1 MRNYDAYMADG
12 GRRAFREALLF
23 QLIND
28 ADYRYTPDGVPR
40 GPGGEEVPNRVHL
53 TLEQKR
59 RLRNEIYRIG
69 KGVIDAHNDALPD
82 GAPESERWNELDRA
96 GVFVDAFFQT
106 EFGSKYASRRADWQ
120 EGGVEWGKVRNVAAW
135 AMGPQKAPP
144 TTLASPYDPLFASSD
159 AFGEDADQIGYFIG
173 DVSVTDRTRH
183 VAANM
188 DVKPNPAFGKVEG
201 APRHI
206 RSIRSVQLG
215 RGHGILPYTA
225 ENVRGVAR
233 SAPYVPMEG
242 ELTQSGYHV
251 VEHYIRTNADRKA
264 VRAFL
269 LSEMS
274 RPDPNAEPDTDGKRP
289 ALGPVSEDEAK
300 FMGDVCRYLSERGF
314 EFTVK
319 VSRDGNLVASL
330 DSPKADVRILSRGDE
345 MYQGRIYSNGK
356 ITRLGVDGANADVI
370 NHRITSAD
378 RLDMIRWYFGETV
391 PVHDER
397 AGSARYNHNIGE
409 TRYRVNGIAKG
420 GVSVNT
426 VSLGS
431 SRTDMNSVLFGIKR
445 RSDGKGV
452 APIQIITSTS
462 GVAYAENRPETMFS
476 ESMRLPGGMLRPDP
490 DTGRRAINDSD
501 LIPIEALLPGD
512 RLDAE
517 DENGNPVVLRNLG
530 ADGRPIDRD
539 YYQKV
544 LVREKL
550 ASWVEN
556 ARANHASMVD
566 LQGLFDQYTGPYKL
580 QSGTYAPEF
589 SSDENVAEI
598 QSAYWDVLTGGEG
611 TDEERLAEA
620 RVRYARYL
628 DETFGSVRAV
638 PRPGESYDDARAFSP
653 VMVARYVNAEDS
665 YGIQK
670 NLAFIRNMLQ
680 ELGDAYDPSMI
691 LGDDYTAAN
700 MRNDLVKFDPG
711 AVKGDFTMGDVGNR
725 PADMDRM
732 PFTRDMVAHVAN
744 TLSQTGCDP
753 RSIRVRIDDK
763 GVMEYTGYAPRK
775 KSGGSRRDYYD
786 TVALYRQFQEAIGV
800 PQERRA
806 QFASFDESR
815 CLGKG
820 LSATEKEALDA
831 MDPADYERFKDLKDS
846 LEGLSRVHG
855 YLGQIFEPDR
865 YGAIKQD
872 TVTEDSRII
881 VPGYTAHLV
890 ENDPDDPKPMRERL
904 RLTGLEQQMRSA
916 ITMSIR
922 DAVFTMDT
930 EYTFDPHAAELNRV
944 YRHSYETTLDE
955 AYYRRM
961 LPGSDDPTISDEEKE
976 CFARVIETLRGR
988 CRFPNE
994 YGEGSTTMAQSYL
1007 EHPTEELAQ
1016 QFDYYYSDLCDNH
1029 NLRVLGPEF
1038 DYIFDPNMTGTAK
1051 TQGIVRYLCKG
1062 VVDGTMD
1069 SGVGPGVNADGT
1081 VTPVAKNAHADRKQ
1095 CALASDPLFATMR
1108 FNSWDRRQMSMAQ
1121 TLTALGTPR
1130 NVGVAM
1136 ITMAGENFDDGMQ
1149 ISKAFA
1155 EAHPIMG
1162 ANGKM
1167 RPLMEQDKLSD
1178 ASGNKG
1184 VISRVVDPSLHSEA
1198 IARELRFGTCVPYF
1212 VDERDDCGRV
1222 VRSRTTGP
1230 DGKPAWTPRRV
1241 QVVDAEFRGQTYAV
1255 PYTTD
1260 PAARNLVAA
1269 HAIQKE
1275 LGVYGRDE
1283 VMAFFRDNP
1292 NVDVTMAPYSGM
1304 SRTNGSIVRDMM
1316 SSPEDVVLDGKVVEG
1331 GMGHTNLIIVDMPAD
1346 VKTHWYDEDA
1356 IKAGKGRKASGQLA
1370 WALQAKGCKAI
1381 MQEFYGDNQ
1390 SSLDDMREYMISLG
1404 LDMDA
1409 ASRPLVGYHEQTH
1422 RGEKRNLIKLPD
1434 MSADPEEGLY
1444 SQILVPAKGGEPAQR
1459 GFAGY
1464 IDQGRMGNKRK
1475 PDVRLL
1481 KDYYVEQSAQFMDA
1495 INKKGGFFELPFQ
1508 LSFNTQ
1514 NYVNMAE
1521 LSADGMKDKFLLQP
1535 TGQTYRMPDGTEKPT
1550 YGLPILPTGLRSGQ
1564 EFQDGSTMV
1573 HDFTNRYMQIHKAA
1587 LTYMACERQLATEA
1601 DGEARARLEKAMADA
1616 KGEAQGA
1623 FDAVTG
1629 KIAESRFNT
1638 KHNVIRDGIMS
1649 SRLDKSATAVWSA
1662 DPRLNLDEV
1671 SMTLDH
1677 ARMLGL
1683 CDRETGELEKDA
1695 RVLLWRDPILHDDNV
1710 RYLKVVIDKNVLGVR
1725 INPLID
1731 KCFDGDFDGDSIG
1744 MARLRGKNARN
1755 EAYSA
1760 FAMETNL
1767 LQKGVVDENGLHP
1780 LYIQTGLD
1788 VAAMC
1793 HARPELKATLDRIT
1807 LEVNELERKAAIFK
1821 DDPSEENAAA
1831 IRVRTKVRDKGTG
1844 SLVEQEITGRSAIN
1858 VLRKRYKNEL
1868 DDWAHE
1874 CLSGVGTSHI
1884 VVKDAKSVVASVQ
1897 EIVDCGAKG
1906 NMSKMRD
1913 YMDNLGIDY
1922 ECEKD
1927 ANGKEK
1933 RAILDT
1939 VRDIV
1944 DAKGNPVTR
1953 DMKAGR
1959 AREVDMAIQETAAY
1973 KADNTSLGGTTAQ
1986 EGVSAFRDVDL
1997 VMALELTY
2005 PITQAILQSKHD
2017 PKDAKAKDEIVRFW
2031 GRDVWNGYK
2040 LAGDFTGSPEE
2051 ILRSPHPRETVYV
2064 TADGKRIPW
2073 NGDPAV
2079 LARTHEL
2086 VQKQKRVPELNA
2098 DGQQLY
2104 DEEGKPRYTYVGMV
2118 DSDGNPVYE
2127 QAHVKCTPEEWK
2139 TQMLGMMKA
2148 LKVDINPEYVDKMA
2162 QAMLRRKEDAVPL
2175 KSAVDGTQIRV
2186 GGKGD
2191 RRTLQEVPGTVM
2203 GLTDFA
2209 SERGTLMDRVA
2220 YSGKLSALVRSAMR
2234 SDPDYQQAMA
2244 DKGRA
2249 HELAFGSTEA
2259 ILGHAAA
2266 KPMARR
2272 DVELAAG
2279 NDALVSKLA
2288 EAAER
2293 LESRLDNTGAFAPN
2307 QFRQESDG
2315 DATRK
2320 GTDKV
2325 TNTVS
2330 RKRFKEIVTAEVA
2343 PRPVGSRGCRLTR
2356 DEYAA
2361 GAACMGEPQAA
2372 YVARLANGAAENAMF
2387 MRPGDVVDHPSNKEP
2402 GMGAPVFPNGAGYG
2416 SGTLEESE
2424 RKLQEVLRAAG
2435 VDGMGQPAPVGASAD
2450 NPFGAGDNPFDVPGT

>member
-1 MRNYDAYMADG
+1 MRNYNAYVSDG
-12 GRRAFREALLF
+12 GKRAFREALLF

-28 ADYRYTPDGVPR
+28 ADHRYTPDGMPR
-40 GPGGEEVPNRVHL
+40 GPGGEEIPNRVHL

-59 RLRNEIYRIG
+59 RLRNEVYRIG
-69 KGVIDAHNDALPD
+69 REMIDAHNAALPE
-82 GAPESERWNELDRA
+82 GADESERWNDLDRA
-96 GVFVDAFFQT
+96 SVFVNAFFQT
-106 EFGSKYASRRADWQ
+106 DFGKKYASRQADWQ
-120 EGGVEWGKVRNVAAW
+120 EGGPMMGKIRNIAGW
-135 AMGPQKAPP
+135 AQGSRKAPP
-144 TTLASPYDPLFASSD
+144 TTLVSPYDPLFAASD

-173 DVSVTDRTRH
+173 NVEVMDRVRH
-183 VAANM
+183 VPANL
-188 DVKPNPAFGKVEG
+188 DVRKNPSYGKAEN
-201 APRHI
+201 APQYFRYI
-206 RSIRSVQLG
+206 KAVQLG
-215 RGHGILPYTA
+215 QGHDILPYNMQNARGIARATPYTA
-225 ENVRGVAR
+225 
-233 SAPYVPMEG
+233 MEG
-242 ELTQSGYHV
+242 DVTKSGYHV

-264 VRAFL
+264 VRSFL

-274 RPDPNAEPDTDGKRP
+274 RQDPNAEPGPDGKRLV
-289 ALGPVSEDEAK
+289 LGPVSEDEAK

-319 VSRDGNLVASL
+319 VSRDGNLVAAL

-356 ITRLGVDGANADVI
+356 ITRLGVDGANAEAI
-370 NHRITSAD
+370 NHQITSAD

-397 AGSARYNHNIGE
+397 TGSARFNHNIGE
-409 TRYRVNGIAKG
+409 TRYRVNGIARG
-420 GVSVNT
+420 GAGVNT

-431 SRTDMNSVLFGIKR
+431 SRSDMNSVLFGIKR

-462 GVAYAENRPETMFS
+462 GVAYAENRPETMFTD
-476 ESMRLPGGMLRPDP
+476 SMKLPGGMLREDP
-490 DTGRRAINDSD
+490 DTGLRAINSSE
-501 LIPIEALLPGD
+501 LIPVQALLPGD
-512 RLDAE
+512 WVPGV
-517 DENGNPVVLRNLG
+517 DE
-530 ADGRPIDRD
+530 DGRPITIRCIGDNGPIDRN

-550 ASWVEN
+550 NGWVEN
-556 ARANHASMVD
+556 AKANHAAMVD
-566 LQGLFDQYTGPYKL
+566 IQGLFEQYTGPYKL
-580 QSGTYAPEF
+580 QPGTYTPEF

-598 QSAYWDVLTGGEG
+598 QSAYWDVLVGGDG
-611 TDEERLAEA
+611 TDEERLADV
-620 RVRYARYL
+620 RVRYAKYL
-628 DETFGSVRAV
+628 EENFGSVRTV
-638 PRPGESYDDARAFSP
+638 PMPLQTYEDTRAFSP
-653 VMVARYVNAEDS
+653 TMTARYVNTEDS

-670 NLAFIRNMLQ
+670 NLAFIRNMLS
-680 ELGDAYDPSMI
+680 ELGDAYEPSMI

-711 AVKGDFTMGDVGNR
+711 SLKGDFTMGDIGAK
-725 PADMDRM
+725 PTGMDKT
-732 PFTRDMVAHVAN
+732 PFTRDMVAHVAD

-753 RSIRVRIDDK
+753 RSIRVRVDEK

-775 KSGGSRRDYYD
+775 KSGASRKDYYD
-786 TVALYRQFQEAIGV
+786 TVALYRQFQAAIGV
-800 PQERRA
+800 PQERLA
-806 QFASFDESR
+806 QFASFDEGR

-820 LSATEKEALDA
+820 LSAAEKEALDA

-846 LEGLSRVHG
+846 MEGLSRVHG
-855 YLGQIFEPDR
+855 YLGQIFEPDQ

-890 ENDPDDPKPMRERL
+890 ENDPEDPKPMRERL
-904 RLTGLEQQMRSA
+904 RLTGLEQQMRAA

-930 EYTFDPHAAELNRV
+930 EYNFDPHAAELNRV

-955 AYYRRM
+955 SYYRRM
-961 LPGSDDPTISDEEKE
+961 LPGSDDPTISDEEKAF
-976 CFARVIETLRGR
+976 FAKVVETLRGR

-1007 EHPTEELAQ
+1007 EHPTEDLAQ
-1016 QFDYYYSDLCDNH
+1016 SFDYYYSDLCDNH

-1062 VVDGTMD
+1062 IIDGTMND
-1069 SGVGPGVNADGT
+1069 EVGPGVNADGT

-1095 CALASDPLFATMR
+1095 CPLASDPLFATMR
-1108 FNSWDRRQMSMAQ
+1108 FNSWDRRQMSMSQ
-1121 TLTALGTPR
+1121 SLTALGTPR
-1130 NVGVAM
+1130 GVGVAM

-1162 ANGKM
+1162 ADGNM

-1184 VISRVVDPSLHSEA
+1184 VISRVVDPSLHSET
-1198 IARELRFGTCVPYF
+1198 IARGLKFTTGVPYF
-1212 VDERDDCGRV
+1212 AEEHDDCGRTIRERV
-1222 VRSRTTGP
+1222 VGP
-1230 DGKPAWTPRRV
+1230 DGKATWEPRKH
-1241 QVVDAEFRGQTYAV
+1241 QVADVEFRGHTYAV
-1255 PYTTD
+1255 PWSID
-1260 PAARNLVAA
+1260 PAVRDRIAA

-1316 SSPEDVVLDGKVVEG
+1316 DSPGDLVLDGKVIEG

-1409 ASRPLVGYHEQTH
+1409 TSRPVVGYQEQTH

-1434 MSADPEEGLY
+1434 MSGEPEDGAYTQLL
-1444 SQILVPAKGGEPAQR
+1444 SPAKGDEPARR

-1464 IDQGRMGNKRK
+1464 IDQGRMNTKRK

-1481 KDYYVEQSAQFMDA
+1481 KDYYVEQSAVFMEA

-1514 NYVNMAE
+1514 NYVNLGE
-1521 LSADGMKDKFLLQP
+1521 IVSDGMKDKFLLQP
-1535 TGQTYRMPDGTEKPT
+1535 TGQTYKMPDGTERPT
-1550 YGLPILPTGLRSGQ
+1550 YGMPVLPTGLRSGQ

-1587 LTYMACERQLATEA
+1587 LTYMACERQLA
-1601 DGEARARLEKAMADA
+1601 GETDDTARAMLEKAMSSA

-1623 FDAVTG
+1623 FDAVTS
-1629 KIAESRFNT
+1629 KIAETRFNT

-1671 SMTLDH
+1671 SMTIDH

-1683 CDRETGELEKDA
+1683 CDKETGELEKDA

-1710 RYLKVVIDKNVLGVR
+1710 RYLKVVIDKDVLGVR

-1731 KCFDGDFDGDSIG
+1731 KAFDGDFDGDSIG
-1744 MARLRGKNARN
+1744 MARLRGKAARN

-1767 LQKGVVDENGLHP
+1767 LQKGVVDENGMHP

-1793 HARPELKATLDRIT
+1793 HARPELKAQLDRIT
-1807 LEVNELERKAAIFK
+1807 LEVNELERKAAAFK
-1821 DDPSEENAAA
+1821 ADPSEENAAA
-1831 IRVRTKVRDKGTG
+1831 ISVRTKVRDKATG
-1844 SLVEQEITGRSAIN
+1844 SMVEQEITGQSAIN

-1868 DDWAHE
+1868 DVWAHE

-1884 VVKDAKSVVASVQ
+1884 VVKDPKTVVESVQ
-1897 EIVDCGAKG
+1897 AIVDCGAKG

-1927 ANGKEK
+1927 EKGKDV
-1933 RAILDT
+1933 RAIIDT
-1939 VRDIV
+1939 VRNIT
-1944 DAKGNPVTR
+1944 DAKGNLVTR
-1953 DMKAGR
+1953 DMKEGK
-1959 AREVDMAIQETAAY
+1959 ARQVDMAIQETAAY

-2040 LAGDFTGSPEE
+2040 LSGDFTGSPEE
-2051 ILRSPHPRETVYV
+2051 ILKSPHAREIMYV
-2064 TADGKRIPW
+2064 AADGKRIPW
-2073 NGDPAV
+2073 SGDPAT
-2079 LARTHEL
+2079 LARSHDL
-2086 VQKQKRVPELNA
+2086 VQKQKRVPEVNE
-2098 DGQQLY
+2098 DGEQLY
-2104 DEEGKPRYTYVGMV
+2104 DGDGKARYTYVGMT
-2118 DSDGNPVYE
+2118 DSKGNPVYE
-2127 QAHVKCTPEEWK
+2127 QAYVKCTPEEWK

-2148 LKVDINPEYVDKMA
+2148 LKVDINPEYVDRMA
-2162 QAMLRRKEDAVPL
+2162 TAMRRGKDDVAPL
-2175 KSAVDGTQIRV
+2175 KSAVDGVQIRV

-2191 RRTLQEVPGTVM
+2191 RRTLTEVPGTII
-2203 GLTDFA
+2203 GLSDFA
-2209 SERGTLMDRVA
+2209 TEKGTLMDRVA
-2220 YSGKLSALVRSAMR
+2220 YSGKLSALVKSALC
-2234 SDPDYQQAMA
+2234 SDPDYQEAMA
-2244 DKGRA
+2244 GKGRG
-2249 HELAFGSTEA
+2249 HELALGSTDA
-2259 ILGHAAA
+2259 ILGRAGKLPTA
-2266 KPMARR
+2266 KR
-2272 DVELAAG
+2272 DVELAQG
-2279 NDALVSKLA
+2279 DATLMAKLA
-2288 EAAER
+2288 KAAGDM
-2293 LESRLDNTGAFAPN
+2293 ESGLDNTGAFAPN

-2315 DATRK
+2315 DAARK

-2330 RKRFKEIVTAEVA
+2330 RKRFKEIVTVEVA
-2343 PRPVGSRGCRLTR
+2343 PRPIGSRGCRLTK
-2356 DEYAA
+2356 DEYEA

-2372 YVARLANGAAENAMF
+2372 YAARLGGAIPENAMF
-2387 MRPGDVVDHPSNKEP
+2387 VRAQEGN
-2402 GMGAPVFPNGAGYG
+2402 PVPPNGKQ
-2416 SGTLEESE
+2416 SGPAVSTVNDAFGTRTEQPTREESE
-2424 RKLQEVLRAAG
+2424 QKLQEALRNMGVGADGQPVAAG
-2435 VDGMGQPAPVGASAD
+2435 AYAD
-2450 NPFGAGDNPFDVPGT
+2450 NPFAIPGA